1 KWPPIMPSA
10 ACTTGLICA
19 RFNTPRSAAVLV
31 FRTLFSKS
39 LTRERKRMANEQD
52 LGLSRRDFVQSAV
65 SGAALAAV
73 PIGVFAATPAK
84 EADKAAVLA
93 QIPKMHAANIK
104 RLQEWIALPSIA
116 AENRN
121 FPQGPEYMAKLAQD
135 AGFTNV
141 KLVPTS
147 GKSGVF
153 GKIDAGAKTTMA
165 IYFMY
170 DVKQFVPEEWSS
182 PPLEARLVQKEGLGT
197 VCMGRGAVNQKGP
210 ENSFLSALL
219 AFKAAGKKLPVNLV
233 LVCEGE
239 EEIASPHFHDIV
251 THPEVLP
258 ELKKC
263 VAVFLPEA
271 GQDRDGGVQ
280 VSLGA
285 KGVVELELISSGE
298 EWGRG
303 PAHDVHSSL
312 EAQVDSPTWHLVQ
325 ALNTLVEKDGHTP
338 AVEGF
343 FEKAKPL
350 TAAQEQ
356 MIKDHAAKTAE
367 STVKKALG
375 VQHWVHDKNWVDS
388 LMLLESRPTINIEGL
403 VAGYTGPGGKTVLPH
418 KAVAKIDMRLVPDMT
433 AADTLAKLKAHL
445 AKNGFADIEVN
456 MSGGYNPTTTDGNSK
471 LIQTQLAT
479 YRQLGLDPQLW
490 PRSAGSW
497 PGYVFTDAP
506 LSLPAGHFG
515 LGHGTGAHA
524 PDEYYLIESTN
535 PKVQGLDGAV
545 ASFVDYLYALA

>member
-1 KWPPIMPSA
+1 MSDDNN
-10 ACTTGLICA
+10 
-19 RFNTPRSAAVLV
+19 R
-31 FRTLFSKS
+31 
-39 LTRERKRMANEQD
+39 D
-52 LGLSRRDFVQSAV
+52 LSRREFVQGTV
-65 SGAALAAV
+65 SSLALAAA
-73 PIGVFAATPAK
+73 P
-84 EADKAAVLA
+84 AAVLA
-93 QIPKMHAANIK
+93 AAAKDADRTAVLGQIPKMHAENLK
-104 RLQEWIALPSIA
+104 RLQEWIALPTIA

-121 FPQGPEYMAKLAQD
+121 YPQGPDYMAKLATD
-135 AGFTNV
+135 AGFTGV
-141 KLVPTS
+141 KLIPTS
-147 GKSGVF
+147 GKPGVF
-153 GKIDAGAKTTMA
+153 GKIDAGARTTMA

-170 DVKQFVPEEWSS
+170 DVKQFIPEEWSS
-182 PPLEARLVQKEGLGT
+182 PPLEGRLVQKPGLGT

-210 ENSFLSALL
+210 ENSFLSALM

-239 EEIASPHFHDIV
+239 EEIASPHFQEV
-251 THPEVLP
+251 VRNPEVMA
-258 ELKKC
+258 ELKRC
-263 VAVFLPEA
+263 VGVFMPEA

-298 EWGRG
+298 KWGRG
-303 PAHDVHSSL
+303 PSHDVHSSL
-312 EAQVDSPTWHLVQ
+312 EAQVDSPAWHLVQ

-343 FEKAKPL
+343 FDKAKPL

-356 MIKDHAAKTAE
+356 MIREHAAKTAE
-367 STVKKALG
+367 STVKQVLG
-375 VQHWVHDKNWVDS
+375 VQNWVHDRNWVDS

-433 AADTLAKLKAHL
+433 AADTLEKLKAHL
-445 AKNGFADIEVN
+445 AKHGFADIEVN
-456 MSGGYNPTTTDGNSK
+456 MSGGYDPTTTDPASK

-479 YRQLGLDPQLW
+479 YRKLGVDPQLW

-497 PGYVFTDAP
+497 PGYVFTGAP
-506 LSLPAGHFG
+506 LKLPAGHFG

-535 PKVQGLDGAV
+535 PKVQGLDGGARSHV
-545 ASFVDYLYALA
+545 EFLYGLAAAG

>member
-1 KWPPIMPSA
+1 
-10 ACTTGLICA
+10 
-19 RFNTPRSAAVLV
+19 
-31 FRTLFSKS
+31 
-39 LTRERKRMANEQD
+39 MANDQEREF
-52 LGLSRRDFVQSAV
+52 SRRDFVQSAV

-73 PIGVFAATPAK
+73 PMAVFAAASPND
-84 EADKAAVLA
+84 ADKAAVLA
-93 QIPKMHAANIK
+93 QIPKMHAVNIK

-121 FPQGPEYMAKLAQD
+121 YPQGPEHMAKLAQD
-135 AGFTNV
+135 AGFTGV
-141 KLVPTS
+141 KLIPTS
-147 GKSGVF
+147 GKPGVY
-153 GKIDAGAKTTMA
+153 GKIDAGASTTMA

-210 ENSFLSALL
+210 ENSFLSALM

-239 EEIASPHFHDIV
+239 EEIASPHFQEV
-251 THPEVLP
+251 VRNPEVMA

-263 VAVFLPEA
+263 AGVFMPEA

-298 EWGRG
+298 KWGRG

-343 FEKAKPL
+343 SEKAKPL
-350 TAAQEQ
+350 SAAQEQ
-356 MIKDHAAKTAE
+356 MIKEHAAKTPE
-367 STVKKALG
+367 STAKKALG
-375 VQHWVHDKNWVDS
+375 VQHWIHDKSWVDS

-433 AADTLAKLKAHL
+433 ATDTLAKLKAHL
-445 AKNGFADIEVN
+445 AKHGFGDIEVN
-456 MSGGYNPTTTDGNSK
+456 MSGGYDPTQTDPDSK
-471 LIQTQLAT
+471 LIKTQLAT
-479 YRQLGLDPQLW
+479 YRKLGLDPQLW

-506 LSLPAGHFG
+506 LSLAAGHFG

-535 PKVQGLDGAV
+535 PKIQGLDGAV
-545 ASFVDYLYALA
+545 ASFVEYLYALG

>member
-1 KWPPIMPSA
+1 MK
-10 ACTTGLICA
+10 
-19 RFNTPRSAAVLV
+19 
-31 FRTLFSKS
+31 
-39 LTRERKRMANEQD
+39 RENEA
-52 LGLSRRDFVQSAV
+52 GLSRRGFVQAAAA
-65 SGAALAAV
+65 GAALAAAPAWV
-73 PIGVFAATPAK
+73 RAA
-84 EADKAAVLA
+84 ADDKSAVLA
-93 QIPKMHAANIK
+93 QVQGMHDANVR

-121 FPQGPEYMAKLAQD
+121 YPQGPEFMARLARE
-135 AGFTNV
+135 AGFGAV
-141 KLVPTS
+141 EIIPTS
-147 GKSGVF
+147 GKPGVF
-153 GKIDAGAKTTMA
+153 GKIDAGARTTIG

-182 PPLEARLVQKEGLGT
+182 PPLEARLVHKEGLGM

-210 ENSFLSALL
+210 ENSFLGALL

-239 EEIASPHFHDIV
+239 EEIGSPHFH
-251 THPEVLP
+251 EVVHTPRVLA

-263 VAVFLPEA
+263 SGVFMPEA
-271 GQDRDGGVQ
+271 GLERDGSVQ

-285 KGVVELELISSGE
+285 KGVIELELIASGE
-298 EWGRG
+298 KWGRG

-312 EAQVDSPTWHLVQ
+312 EAQLDSPTWHLVQ

-343 FEKAKPL
+343 FANAKPL
-350 TAAQEQ
+350 TAAQLA
-356 MIKDHAAKTAE
+356 MIRARADRNTEAQ
-367 STVKKALG
+367 VKEALG
-375 VQHWVHDKNWVDS
+375 VKHWVHDTAWYDS
-388 LMLLESRPTINIEGL
+388 LVLLESKPTINIEGL

-418 KAVAKIDMRLVPDMT
+418 RAVAKIDMRLVPDMT
-433 AADTLAKLKAHL
+433 TTDTLAKLKAHL
-445 AKNGFADIEVN
+445 AKHGFGDLEVN
-456 MSGGYNPTTTDGNSK
+456 MSGGYNPTQTDPDSA
-471 LIQTQLAT
+471 LIQRQVAT
-479 YRQLGLDPQLW
+479 YRALGVAHELW

-524 PDEYYLIESTN
+524 PDEYYVIESSN
-535 PKVQGLDGAV
+535 PRVQGLDGAV
-545 ASFVDYLYALA
+545 ASFVEYLYALA

>member
-1 KWPPIMPSA
+1 M
-10 ACTTGLICA
+10 TND
-19 RFNTPRSAAVLV
+19 R
-31 FRTLFSKS
+31 
-39 LTRERKRMANEQD
+39 D
-52 LGLSRRDFVQSAV
+52 LEFSRRDFVQGAV
-65 SGAALAAV
+65 SGVALAAV
-73 PIGVFAATPAK
+73 PMGVLAAAPAK
-84 EADKAAVLA
+84 DADKAAVLA
-93 QIPKMHAANIK
+93 QISKMHDANIK

-121 FPQGPEYMAKLAQD
+121 FPQGPEHMAKLAQE
-135 AGFTNV
+135 AGFTGV
-141 KLVPTS
+141 KLIPTA
-147 GKSGVF
+147 GKPGVF
-153 GKIDAGAKTTMA
+153 GKIDAGASTTMA

-210 ENSFLSALL
+210 ENSFLSALM

-239 EEIASPHFHDIV
+239 EEIASPHFQEV
-251 THPEVLP
+251 VRNPEVMA

-263 VAVFLPEA
+263 AGVFMPEA

-298 EWGRG
+298 KWGRG

-312 EAQVDSPTWHLVQ
+312 EAQVDSPSWHLVQ
-325 ALNTLVEKDGHTP
+325 ALNTLIEKDGHTP

-356 MIKDHAAKTAE
+356 MIKEHAAKTAE

-375 VQHWVHDKNWVDS
+375 VQHWVHDKNWVES

-403 VAGYTGPGGKTVLPH
+403 VGGYTGPGGKTVLPH

-445 AKNGFADIEVN
+445 AKHGFGDIEVN
-456 MSGGYNPTTTDGNSK
+456 MSGGYNPTQTDPDSK
-471 LIQTQLAT
+471 LIKTQLAT
-479 YRQLGLDPQLW
+479 YRKLGLDPQLW

-545 ASFVDYLYALA
+545 ASFVEYLYALS